1 MAEANDSNDRHWMQQ
16 AITLAKRGEGLVEP
30 NPMVGCIL
38 VRDNQLIGSG
48 FHQRFGGPH
57 AEVEAIASASGN
69 ARSATAYVT
78 LEPCCHTGKTPP
90 CTDALIANGVSRV
103 VVGTIDPNPIVAG
116 QGIKQ
121 LQYAGLQVD
130 VSVCESECRD
140 LIAPFSKY
148 VTEKSPW
155 VIAKWAMS
163 LDGKI
168 ATKTGD
174 SKWISSPPSREL
186 VHRLRSRMD
195 AIMVGSGTVQA
206 DDPMLTARDVELKR
220 TATRVVVDSKLNIS
234 PSCKLVASANN
245 IPVII
250 ATDVDADPEK
260 KQRLIDCGCEIWEHR
275 PRNDQGRLPALLRD
289 LADKGM
295 TNVLV
300 EGGGTLLGTM
310 FDQKLI
316 DEVHCF
322 VSPMLIGGAS
332 APGPVSGQGIDKIR
346 EAISLV
352 KVQTQNVGTDVYIS
366 GRIQR

>member
-1 MAEANDSNDRHWMQQ
+1 MAEANDSIDRHWMQE

-30 NPMVGCIL
+30 NPMVGCVL
-38 VRDNQLIGSG
+38 VRDNQLVGTG

-57 AEVEAIASASGN
+57 AEVEAIASAGGE

-90 CTDALIANGVSRV
+90 CTEALIAAGISRV

-116 QGIKQ
+116 QGVEQ
-121 LQYAGLQVD
+121 LQGAGIRVD
-130 VSVCESECRD
+130 VSVCQSECRD
-140 LIAPFSKY
+140 LIAPFSKL
-148 VTEKSPW
+148 VTEKTPW

-174 SKWISSPPSREL
+174 SKWISSPASREL
-186 VHRLRSRMD
+186 VHQLRSRMD

-220 TATRVVVDSKLNIS
+220 TATRVVVDSKLSIS
-234 PSCKLVASANN
+234 PTSQLVVSANS

-250 ATDVDADPEK
+250 ATDADADPEK
-260 KQRLIDCGCEIWEHR
+260 KQRLVDCGCEIWEHSPTKR
-275 PRNDQGRLPALLRD
+275 ADRLPALLSE
-289 LADKGM
+289 LASRSM

-300 EGGGTLLGTM
+300 EGGGGLLGTM

-322 VSPMLIGGAS
+322 VSPMLIGGVS
-332 APGPVSGQGIDKIR
+332 APGPVGGEGIDKIR
-346 EAISLV
+346 ESISLV
-352 KVQTQNVGTDVYIS
+352 KVETQNVGTDVYIS